1 MINETPKF
9 AVVLSGCGVY
19 DGSEIHEA
27 VSLLLAIDDAGC
39 EYQCFAPNTWQ
50 ARTIDHFTG
59 ESTAVAGDADNRN
72 VLAESAR
79 IARGNIQD
87 LSEFNPRDFDA
98 IIFPGG
104 FGAAMNFCDFG
115 VKGPECDVNVE
126 VERALK
132 ESFNAKIVIG
142 AMCIAPV
149 VLARVLGK
157 KGITVT
163 VGSDKNIAAGI
174 VGKKGITVT
183 VGSDKNI
190 AAGIAKMGAKHKN
203 CAADEVCVDKKNL
216 IVTVPAYMLAKSIKE
231 VGRGARNLVDEILE
245 LVA

>member
-9 AVVLSGCGVY
+9 AVLLSGCGVY

-27 VSLLLAIDDAGC
+27 VSLLMAIDEAGC
-39 EYQCFAPNTWQ
+39 SYQCFAPNTWQ

-87 LSEFNPRDFDA
+87 LSEFNPQDYDA
-98 IIFPGG
+98 VILPGG

-115 VKGPECDVNVE
+115 VKGPDCDVNVE
-126 VERALK
+126 VERAIK
-132 ESFNAKIVIG
+132 ESFKAKIVIG

-157 KGITVT
+157 KGITLT
-163 VGSDKNIAAGI
+163 IGNDKNIALG
-174 VGKKGITVT
+174 VQ
-183 VGSDKNI
+183 
-190 AAGIAKMGAKHKN
+190 KMGAKHKN

-216 IVTVPAYMLAKSIKE
+216 VVTVPAYMLAKSIKE